1 MINID
6 IIEKKK
12 ALKMDKQELVE
23 LLEDKRVVYFATVN
37 QDGHPRVR
45 PFSVAKVKDGKIY
58 FFTGSFKEVYKELKA
73 NPNVEFSIQ
82 GGGASIRVRGI
93 VKFED
98 SREIVNYL
106 LDKNPGLR
114 ELYKDRMETL
124 KVLYIEGGEV
134 HIFEM
139 KDPFSRTIHFAFNLK

>member
-1 MINID
+1 MNEQEVI
-6 IIEKKK
+6 KV
-12 ALKMDKQELVE
+12 LKEE
-23 LLEDKRVVYFATVN
+23 RVGYFATVN
-37 QDGHPRVR
+37 ENGHPRVR

-82 GGGASIRVRGI
+82 GGGASIRVRGT

-98 SREIVNYL
+98 NEEIVNKFI
-106 LDKNPGLR
+106 DKNPGIR
-114 ELYKDRMETL
+114 KLYKDRMDTL

-139 KDPFSRTIHFAFNLK
+139 KDPFSRTIHFAFNL